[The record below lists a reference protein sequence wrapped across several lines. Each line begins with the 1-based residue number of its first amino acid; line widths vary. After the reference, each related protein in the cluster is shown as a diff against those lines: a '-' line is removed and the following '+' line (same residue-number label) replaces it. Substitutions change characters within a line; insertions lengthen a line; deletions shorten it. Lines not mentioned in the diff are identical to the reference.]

1 VKGFRP
7 CGFSALRPPLAAHT
21 AIFSFIRFTPI
32 RLGHALR
39 SLFLAAFRYPLPNPH
54 MTWPESFFRS
64 GNAPGILFTLRSVP
78 CPRVRAF
85 VTGRL

>member
-21 AIFSFIRFTPI
+21 AMFSFIRFTPI

-54 MTWPESFFRS
+54 MTWPDLSFDP
-64 GNAPGILFTLRSVP
+64 ATLLGFFLPFAVFP
-78 CPRVRAF
+78 VRGS
-85 VTGRL
+85 GRL